1 MLYKGFCVVSD
12 GQIAVHFAE
21 DDDDIF
27 TLPEFVDYVK
37 KNNLNL
43 VVEGKDLQIS
53 RNAIA
58 LPETFL
64 IFEKV

>member
-21 DDDDIF
+21 GNDGIS
-27 TLPEFVDYVK
+27 TLPKFADYIK
-37 KNNLNL
+37 KNNLNS

-53 RNAIA
+53 GNAIA